1 MNRLKLNFA
10 LPTSQERSNFLDQYL
25 KSEIFIKK
33 PPTSKELETM
43 AEYLLWGN
51 DSETGLNGRQS
62 KDYLLKAKHSTWNSD
77 EVESLESLV
86 EMPTFNEGRLSELGS
101 GPIFKKKRE
110 VFDRNKEI
118 ARAGALTD
126 DLNHLFNRIDELD
139 YQIETYELR
148 ERGRTKCIREELIN
162 RLRETCVDTRALE
175 AETEKWTQ
183 YSYLKK
189 RHELVELRREQYLL
203 RDYYAPNS
211 VQIEGGRTNSPNYE
225 GEDILVLPLGLLN
238 EDHISKLM
246 FNDFDALAPSAYSQ
260 EQIKTMIR
268 QYWFLKEKKAELY
281 YDFRNGFHLQKI
293 VGLMAE
299 DNKAGIIQNNSL
311 FETFWYYARNTKLE
325 DHLMDILELK
335 ITGIRN
341 LEIAEKINKKYGNSY
356 TVNYISTLYCQKII
370 EKIAECARAHEDM
383 ITNLSFPEN
392 WKICTYCARTLLRNT
407 SNYMVKTRSTD
418 GYASRCKK
426 CEKNIRNI
434 KKGEIDNESKNK

>member
-162 RLRETCVDTRALE
+162 RLRETCVDTRVLE

-189 RHELVELRREQYLL
+189 ETRISRTKKRTIFIKRLL
-203 RDYYAPNS
+203 R
-211 VQIEGGRTNSPNYE
+211 
-225 GEDILVLPLGLLN
+225 
-238 EDHISKLM
+238 
-246 FNDFDALAPSAYSQ
+246 
-260 EQIKTMIR
+260 
-268 QYWFLKEKKAELY
+268 
-281 YDFRNGFHLQKI
+281 
-293 VGLMAE
+293 
-299 DNKAGIIQNNSL
+299 
-311 FETFWYYARNTKLE
+311 TKQ
-325 DHLMDILELK
+325 
-335 ITGIRN
+335 
-341 LEIAEKINKKYGNSY
+341 
-356 TVNYISTLYCQKII
+356 C
-370 EKIAECARAHEDM
+370 
-383 ITNLSFPEN
+383 
-392 WKICTYCARTLLRNT
+392 
-407 SNYMVKTRSTD
+407 SN
-418 GYASRCKK
+418 
-426 CEKNIRNI
+426 
-434 KKGEIDNESKNK
+434 